1 MEEDDDDDDD
11 DDDDLSNVD
20 HIGFQDSTAGVVQM
34 IVFRVVT
41 PCRLPMIR
49 SIMLPPSSG

>member
-1 MEEDDDDDDD
+1 MEEDDDD

-49 SIMLPPSSG
+49 SIMLPPSSA